1 MNEMTNEMIQLITD
15 IVTLVKKEADALP
28 MDERLRRMMY
38 SFITVK
44 GDPQLIKLGETNAT
58 IYGMMYSID
67 LDYSKKIYNN
77 NLEFT
82 VLRQL
87 GLDDK
92 TIANELIRFG
102 ENFLNATKMLNEKV
116 GEINGQ

>member
-1 MNEMTNEMIQLITD
+1 MMNEMTEMIQLITD
-15 IVTLVKKEADALP
+15 VVTVIKKETDA
-28 MDERLRRMMY
+28 MSVDERIRRLMY

-58 IYGMMYSID
+58 IYGMMYGID
-67 LDYSKKIYNN
+67 LNYAKKIYNN

-87 GLDDK
+87 GLDET
-92 TIANELIRFG
+92 TIANDLIRFG
-102 ENFLNATKMLNEKV
+102 EKVLDASKMLNEKV
-116 GEINGQ
+116 GEING